1 MISQTTYTFIIF
13 LVMMVGFLAANR
25 WGKLPTPICMIVA
38 AIAGALIGGF
48 GVPIHHLVEGLF
60 TFFNFILIVI
70 TATIFI
76 GVQKESGALDALVKI
91 MLVKFYRRPKLL
103 LILLMFL
110 IIVPGGLTGPGAS
123 GVFVFGGAVSLILLQ
138 MGLPLLDVVVF
149 IALGGVLGDFAPP
162 INIPAM
168 IISAGIVMPYI
179 GFFVPLTLLTV
190 PLGIFIPLFI
200 GAKHVKE
207 QINIE
212 GILEKLPS
220 VPKHMR
226 GIKIFLPL
234 MVVVG
239 LMIFVRIFPYLLP
252 LGIPLMFVIGTIVA
266 IFVGGKLD
274 FFKVSLN
281 SVKTVIPVA
290 GLLMATG
297 SLIQIMSLTGVRGL
311 FVVTAITV
319 PMILLYIFLLI
330 GLPLSGGI
338 LGTLG
343 AASVFGVP
351 FMLALLGRDPIIAT
365 IGISLLAALA
375 TLTPPA
381 AVLGKAACIVTG
393 YNVNDYFK
401 VLKKC
406 VVPVLVIGAI
416 GILVVIYA
424 DFIGRLL

>member
-1 MISQTTYTFIIF
+1 MHDYSSNSRSFNWRFWNTFTSF
-13 LVMMVGFLAANR
+13 
-25 WGKLPTPICMIVA
+25 C
-38 AIAGALIGGF
+38 GGF
-48 GVPIHHLVEGLF
+48 IYLL
-60 TFFNFILIVI
+60 NFILIVI

-76 GVQKESGALDALVKI
+76 GVQKESGALDAVVKL
-91 MLVKFYRRPKLL
+91 MLVKFYRHPKLL

-110 IIVPGGLTGPGAS
+110 MIVIGGLTGPGAS
-123 GVFVFGGAVSLILLQ
+123 GVFAFGGVVSLILLRI
-138 MGLPLLDVVVF
+138 GLPLLDVVVF

-179 GFFVPLTLLTV
+179 GFIVPLTLLTV
-190 PLGIFIPLFI
+190 PIGIFTSLFI
-200 GAKHVKE
+200 GVKYVKE

-212 GILEKLPS
+212 EILEKLPS
-220 VPKHMR
+220 IPGNMR

-234 MVVVG
+234 MVVIG
-239 LMIFVRIFPYLLP
+239 LMIFVRIFPYLPP

-281 SVKTVIPVA
+281 SLKTVMPIA

-311 FVVTAITV
+311 FVVTAITL
-319 PMILLYIFLLI
+319 PIILLYTFLLI

-351 FMLALLGRDPIIAT
+351 FMLALLGRNPIIAT

-381 AVLGKAACIVTG
+381 AVLGKAACLVTG
-393 YNVNDYFK
+393 YNVKDYSK
-401 VLKKC
+401 VLRKC
-406 VVPVLVIGAI
+406 IIPMIVMGII

-424 DFIGRLL
+424 DLIGRLF